1 MKKIYLQ
8 PDMVTIRVEATA
20 ILASSSIT
28 EVAIGEDYDETMVI
42 EARKADSFWDDENDS
57 FWDDENED

>member
-20 ILASSSIT
+20 VLAGSTINSVT
-28 EVAIGEDYDETMVI
+28 IGEDYDETMVI
-42 EARKADSFWDDENDS
+42 EARKADSLW
-57 FWDDENED
+57 DENED